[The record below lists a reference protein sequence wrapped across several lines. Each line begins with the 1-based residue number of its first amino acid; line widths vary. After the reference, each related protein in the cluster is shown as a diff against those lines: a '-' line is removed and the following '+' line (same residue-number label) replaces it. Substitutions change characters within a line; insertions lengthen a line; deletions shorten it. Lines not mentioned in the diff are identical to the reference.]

1 MNDDLFSGK
10 WHKVKGK
17 IKEKWGKLT
26 DDDLMRIN
34 GKREQMLGAL
44 KERYG
49 WEKDRAED
57 ELKRFEDHCRECCA
71 KGDHSSCCHGEHKG
85 SCEHKHSMKDPK
97 SCCGKDTDWDDKS
110 KKRKI
115 G

>member
-1 MNDDLFSGK
+1 MNGDLFSGK
-10 WHKVKGK
+10 WDQVKGK

-26 DDDLMRIN
+26 DHDLMRIN

-49 WEKDRAED
+49 WEKHRAEE
-57 ELKRFEDHCRECCA
+57 ELKRFEDHCRECCS
-71 KGDHSSCCHGEHKG
+71 KEKSSGTCCHGKQKG
-85 SCEHKHSMKDPK
+85 SCN
-97 SCCGKDTDWDDKS
+97 CCANKNQEPRWDDKS
-110 KKRKI
+110 KNKKA